1 MGQTT
6 LEDDALEVAP
16 AFPED
21 LFLRV
26 LVQQQNAD
34 FQALYLGTCDAVLPV
49 MNASFPEL
57 GMNRTHGREM
67 SWIESVPYF
76 YLGNGSTVEDILN
89 RTTHSGSGNKAT
101 SDYVHEPIPS
111 SMWAE
116 IFGTWLARP
125 DAGLMIMDPRRSVSD
140 GNGTAQT
147 EWIRD
152 LYAFMALHVSS
163 DPRGAYFNYRDLDLG
178 ENVVVDNVSSYE
190 AGKVWGEKYFKGN
203 YQRLAVAKG
212 QIDPEDYFRNEQS
225 VPPLVRG
232 Q

>member
-1 MGQTT
+1 
-6 LEDDALEVAP
+6 EVAP

-89 RTTHSGSGNKAT
+89 RTTPSGSGNKAT

-111 SMWAE
+111 SM
-116 IFGTWLARP
+116 
-125 DAGLMIMDPRRSVSD
+125 RRSVSD